1 MGASFI
7 TGLSCIFLLFAVSV
21 VLVIGVKYTYFAL
34 LKLFATESAK
44 PSAVRKRKR
53 KPKEIKPPAPPAVRS
68 IEINPEEID
77 RIYVKK
83 VG

>member
-7 TGLSCIFLLFAVSV
+7 TGLSCILLLFAVSV
-21 VLVIGVKYTYFAL
+21 VIVVGVKYTYFAL
-34 LKLFATESAK
+34 LKLFATEEVK
-44 PSAVRKRKR
+44 PSIPRRKRR
-53 KPKEIKPPAPPAVRS
+53 KPKEIKPAVPPAVRS